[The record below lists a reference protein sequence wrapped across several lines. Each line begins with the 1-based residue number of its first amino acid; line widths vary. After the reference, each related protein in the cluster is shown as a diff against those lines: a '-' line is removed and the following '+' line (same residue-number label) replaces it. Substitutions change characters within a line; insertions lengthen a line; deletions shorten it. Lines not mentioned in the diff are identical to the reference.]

1 VFFIFWG
8 GELNNEKKLQKKNT
22 IKALDGRRLIFFH
35 ATTNQKHAGVTE
47 GGWDRPHDRAR
58 TLGEHDDNNEGDEG
72 DDDKYGED
80 GDIPNDVKE
89 YAGGRQTT
97 KKYPTTRQ
105 KQAGSTGERRGMRR
119 NWRGDRWERELI
131 VLGQSRSAPTLL
143 PPLPPWTIF
152 TGPTWY

>member
-1 VFFIFWG
+1 M
-8 GELNNEKKLQKKNT
+8 
-22 IKALDGRRLIFFH
+22 IKALDGCRLFFFH
-35 ATTNQKHAGVTE
+35 ATTNQKHVGVME

-58 TLGEHDDNNEGDEG
+58 TLGEHDDDNEGDEG
-72 DDDKYGED
+72 DDDKYGVD

-89 YAGGRQTT
+89 YAGFRQTT
-97 KKYPTTRQ
+97 KKYTTTSQ

-119 NWRGDRWERELI
+119 NWRGARWECELI

-143 PPLPPWTIF
+143 PPLPPWIIF